1 MTKNSDGKKWTREKL
16 SSGISND
23 DFFATLSFCQSLGCG
38 RRPRWVSIELTIR
51 HKVLLLFVA
60 VACTPAK
67 SFADQTSTTVDVA
80 APAHGS
86 SHFEAVW
93 PDGTTR
99 EAPDVEGWTGDGRA
113 AKIAG
118 RPLFVSPLVQ
128 TLRNTSIPH
137 RQIEGPFIE
146 FVQGD
151 MLPAQVT
158 GTVAGDSS
166 LDDTI
171 LQARPHERL
180 DLAGAPGRDLVQV
193 RAAWVRRLVWTRSSR
208 RVYQPGTAFRRD
220 QSSLVFQKIRFELGG
235 VHLLTDD
242 KVAIVD
248 WGDLAELHLPTVDWW
263 RMHAREQAVLC
274 PEMQAS
280 LVRLSTGTGMRLTA
294 SLDRFHA
301 WTIGQQATCKDT
313 FHFLQPAWSVD
324 VLCVGRD
331 QVRQYVVLPPLEV
344 PLSAIEPA
352 SSVHHAVFSRL
363 LSHWTRDGSVLD
375 EPLVSG
381 GRQFA
386 WGIGAFG
393 GHELE
398 FAMHPAAARLRTGIG
413 LDRAAGAGGCLRG
426 RIELLTGD
434 RQVGERQVGDR
445 KAATAMLLHESEIV
459 IGAARAIVPISVELA
474 AANEGARIRLA
485 ADAVLDNAPA
495 DADPYDIGDYCDWLE
510 PRVELRKDL
519 WTADVTAAIPASH
532 PALRG
537 WTFDGKVGRD
547 WRPVTLWDDT
557 TRPYPSFHR
566 AWVLPGFPL
575 ALSRKI
581 AVPKSGPAK
590 LNVHVRRSAIT
601 DRACRLDVSVNDVS
615 VANLPLPEPTPQEPT
630 KPIVID
636 LEPFAGR
643 EVRVELRLV
652 PLAGETRVIWE
663 GARFESIV
671 SP

>member
-1 MTKNSDGKKWTREKL
+1 MQIFTDEVDLSTR
-16 SSGISND
+16 I
-23 DFFATLSFCQSLGCG
+23 AIC
-38 RRPRWVSIELTIR
+38 RAA
-51 HKVLLLFVA
+51 LLLIVA
-60 VACTPAK
+60 LARTPAK
-67 SFADQTSTTVDVA
+67 SSAGETATTVAVA
-80 APAHGS
+80 ALAHGS
-86 SHFEAVW
+86 AQFVAIW

-99 EAPDVEGWTGDGRA
+99 DASDVEGWTGDGRA

-118 RPLFVSPLVQ
+118 RPLFVPPLVQ
-128 TLRNTSIPH
+128 TVRNSSIPY
-137 RQIEGPFIE
+137 RLIEGPFIE

-151 MLPAQVT
+151 VLAAQVT
-158 GTVAGDSS
+158 GAVAGDSS
-166 LDDTI
+166 LDETI

-180 DLAGAPGRDLVQV
+180 DLPGAPGRDLVQI
-193 RAAWVRRLVWTRSSR
+193 RAAWVRRLVWTRTPR
-208 RVYQPGTAFRRD
+208 RDFQPGTAFRRD
-220 QSSLVFQKIRFELGG
+220 QSSFAFQRLKFEPGG

-248 WGDLAELHLPTVDWW
+248 WGDLAELHLPLADWW
-263 RMHAREQAVLC
+263 SLHAREQAVLC
-274 PEMQAS
+274 PDVRSS

-294 SLDRFHA
+294 SLDRFHS
-301 WTIGQQATCKDT
+301 WTIGAQPTHKDT

-344 PLSAIEPA
+344 PLSAIEPVR
-352 SSVHHAVFSRL
+352 SVHHAVFSRL

-386 WGIGAFG
+386 WGFGAFG

-398 FAMHPAAARLRTGIG
+398 FAMHPAAARIRTGIG

-434 RQVGERQVGDR
+434 RQ
-445 KAATAMLLHESEIV
+445 AATTAILHESEIT
-459 IGAARAIVPISVELA
+459 IGTARAIVPISVALA
-474 AANEGARIRLA
+474 SAKAGNRIRLSG
-485 ADAVLDNAPA
+485 DAVLDGAPE
-495 DADPYDIGDYCDWLE
+495 DADPYDIRDYCDWLE
-510 PRVELRKDL
+510 PRVELHKEP
-519 WTADVTAAIPASH
+519 WTAAVTAAVPASY
-532 PALRG
+532 PALSS
-537 WTFDGKVGRD
+537 WTLDGKVGRD

-566 AWVLPGFPL
+566 AWILPGFPL
-575 ALSRKI
+575 TLSRRF

-590 LNVHVRRSAIT
+590 LNVNVRRSAIT
-601 DRACRLDVSVNDVS
+601 DRACRLDVAVNNVS
-615 VANLPLPEPTPQEPT
+615 VAKLPLPEPTPQEST

-643 EVRVELRLV
+643 EVRIELRLV
-652 PLAGETRVIWE
+652 PLAGETRVVWE
-663 GARFESIV
+663 GARFES
-671 SP
+671 P